1 MKFLLLNTLTTLG
14 FLLLVY
20 TLEPPLMTE
29 SVQEPMTAVI
39 LTLAVLTPILEWWL
53 RPGRTGRHGSQV
65 RKIMLTTLI
74 KMMLMLVVILVYL
87 LKGGPD
93 PVVFGMAS
101 YLVYLAFTGILVA
114 EAMRHVQP
122 PQDPS

>member
-29 SVQEPMTAVI
+29 AVRVPMTAVV
-39 LTLAVLTPILEWWL
+39 LTLGVLTPVLERWL

-65 RKIMLTTLI
+65 RRIMLTTLI

-87 LKGGPD
+87 LKDGPD

-101 YLVYLAFTGILVA
+101 YLVYLSFTGVLVA